1 MPISVA
7 ILISGRGSNMKALA
21 DYAAKDDVPAK
32 ITLVLADKPADGLNT
47 ADEMGIPAIVIAADD
62 YGSKTDHEAAV
73 MKAIDASGADV
84 VFLAGYMR
92 LLSGDFC
99 RHYQDRLFNIH
110 PSLLPRHKGL
120 DTHAKAIAAG
130 DKTHGCSVHLV
141 TEAMDDGTVLAQR
154 KIDVLA
160 ADTEKTLA
168 ARVLAEEHL
177 LYPALLNDLATKRL
191 VIKNGIP
198 TRLTRPTLPT
208 Q

>member
-21 DYAAKDDVPAK
+21 DYAEKDDVPAK
-32 ITLVLADKPADGLNT
+32 ITLVLADKPADGINT
-47 ADEMGIPAIVIAADD
+47 AKEMGIPTTVIAADD

-73 MKAIDASGADV
+73 MKAIDESGANV

-99 RHYQDRLFNIH
+99 RHYQGCLFNIH
-110 PSLLPRHKGL
+110 PSLLPLHKGL
-120 DTHAKAIAAG
+120 DTHAKVIAAG

-141 TEAMDDGTVLAQR
+141 TEAMDDGTVLYQR

-168 ARVLAEEHL
+168 ARVLEEEHL
-177 LYPALLNDLATKRL
+177 LYPALLNRLATK
-191 VIKNGIP
+191 
-198 TRLTRPTLPT
+198 LTC
-208 Q
+208 